1 MGFERFI
8 ARRYI
13 RSKQQTLFINIIMLV
28 SVIGITVGVAALIIV
43 LSVFNGF
50 NKVVTDVLV
59 AFDPH
64 IRVLPAKGKS
74 FTPSDSV
81 ARLLNAEIDVEAWSV
96 YVDSKALLVS
106 RGVNRVVLIRGVDE
120 SMIGEVSGVKNA
132 IVLGQFDLG
141 TKSKEAG
148 IVIGLS
154 LADKLG
160 ATVGSEITIVSPV
173 GVDAMMVQFGQPEM
187 KKFTVTGIYDSRN
200 KEYDSHYAFI
210 AIENAQTLFE
220 YRGSVSGI
228 EVRLRSIDASI
239 ATQAVLA
246 QKLGERFKVLTWYDL
261 HRDLYSVMQIERW
274 SAYIILCLIV
284 FVAVFNMLGSL
295 TMGVIEKRRDIGVL
309 KALGATNGSI
319 LRLFMFEGVL
329 VGTVGTVLGIAIG
342 LGICYLQIHYQLFPL
357 DPTVYIIPAIPVEI
371 RWSDFVTVG
380 SASMLLSMFAALYPA
395 LRASRLTPV
404 DAIRWE

>member
-246 QKLGERFKVLTWYDL
+246 HKLGERFKVLTWYDL